1 MAIDWEA
8 ISKEKEL
15 KKKAEFIRQGGTAID
30 WEAISKEKELKKKA
44 EFIRQRGVSDL
55 EKSEDS
61 SFKSPLSSYQ
71 LGGGGPLSKLAI
83 TLIFG
88 SSVIYVMIK
97 QMGFPDFVEGMCAHF
112 VVLAII
118 SILYSVFKNDKP
130 DEEA

>member
-1 MAIDWEA
+1 M
-8 ISKEKEL
+8 
-15 KKKAEFIRQGGTAID
+15 AID

-71 LGGGGPLSKLAI
+71 LGGGGPLSKQAI

-97 QMGFPDFVEGMCAHF
+97 QMGFTNFKDVFVADLIFKLIF
-112 VVLAII
+112 VFPIYL
-118 SILYSVFKNDKP
+118 LYLVFKNDKP